1 MIHGIVSALN
11 PFYLAFENS
20 RSARRDVEC
29 AVLSAENFTQRRAYG
44 HGGWRSAEDS
54 GPYSVGGYNLS
65 NSSITFSM
73 PLTTSVK
80 RS

>member
-1 MIHGIVSALN
+1 MMTSFVRALWYGADSERTQVASCGLT
-11 PFYLAFENS
+11 PG
-20 RSARRDVEC
+20 RR
-29 AVLSAENFTQRRAYG
+29 L
-44 HGGWRSAEDS
+44 
-54 GPYSVGGYNLS
+54 GYDRS